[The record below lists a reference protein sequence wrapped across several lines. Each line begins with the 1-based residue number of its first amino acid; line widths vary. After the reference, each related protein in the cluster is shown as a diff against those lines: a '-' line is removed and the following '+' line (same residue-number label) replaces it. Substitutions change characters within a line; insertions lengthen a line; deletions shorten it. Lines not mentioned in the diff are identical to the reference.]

1 MMNKTRLKNSIRAA
15 FSEEREEKDAAAAM
29 DRIAEKI
36 AEAVIAEV
44 KEIEI
49 TYISGLTS
57 ATGGPVTPAGPLK
70 YTIQ

>member
-1 MMNKTRLKNSIRAA
+1 MMNEARLKASIRAA
-15 FSEEREEKDAAAAM
+15 FSEENEKSDAPGAM

-36 AEAVIAEV
+36 AKAVIAEV
-44 KEIEI
+44 KAIEI

-57 ATGGPVTPAGPLK
+57 ATGGPVTPSGPLK